1 MKMDGSILFLGT
13 GGSMGIPV
21 IGCECSVCQSPSPF
35 NKRLRPSL
43 LLSFGGKK
51 ILIDV
56 GPDFRYQ
63 ALKHRI
69 KTLDGIILTHTHFD
83 HIAGIDDVRI
93 FCFQQKKP
101 LPCLL
106 SSETLEELKIR
117 YHYLMPPHESKEEY
131 KTKLAFQILSDAC
144 GTTTFQGMKIDYVS
158 YIQMNMKV
166 NGFRFGN
173 AAYITDI
180 SQYTEDIFDVLQ
192 GVEILIISGTSF
204 KKSRGHIT
212 IGDAIALAE
221 KVGASQTYLT
231 HITHETDHEEMKQKL
246 PSNIQLSYDGLE
258 IKTIIRTI

>member
-1 MKMDGSILFLGT
+1 MDASILFLGT

-51 ILIDV
+51 IIIDV

-63 ALKHRI
+63 ALKYGI

-93 FCFQQKKP
+93 YCFQQKKP

-106 SSETLEELKIR
+106 SNETLEELKIR
-117 YHYLMPPHESKEEY
+117 YHYLMPPHEKEEEY
-131 KTKLAFQILSDAC
+131 KTKLAFQILSGDF
-144 GTTTFQGMKIDYVS
+144 GTTTFQGMKIKYVS
-158 YIQMNMKV
+158 YLQMNMKV

-173 AAYITDI
+173 IAYITDI
-180 SQYTEDIFDVLQ
+180 SRYSQDILDVLK

-212 IGDAIALAE
+212 LEEAMELAG
-221 KVGASQTYLT
+221 KVEASQTYLT
-231 HITHETDHEEMKQKL
+231 HITHETDHEKMKQKL
-246 PSNIQLSYDGLE
+246 PSNIELSYDGLE
-258 IKTIIRTI
+258 LKTTIDFI